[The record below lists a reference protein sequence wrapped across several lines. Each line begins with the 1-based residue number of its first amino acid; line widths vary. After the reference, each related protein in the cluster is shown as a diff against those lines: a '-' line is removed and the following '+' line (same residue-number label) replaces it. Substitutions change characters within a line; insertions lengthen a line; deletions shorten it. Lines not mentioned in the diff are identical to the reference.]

1 MKREEVLELM
11 KTLDEELPDL
21 GLTPKVGNNYW
32 PADDSYT
39 LQVFAH
45 KLYTQNLE
53 QILNFA
59 RKHELEVLIEVE
71 YGRILV
77 EFYDIKHRDGDW

>member
-11 KTLDEELPDL
+11 KDLHEELGDL
-21 GLTPKVGNNYW
+21 GLTPKIGNNYW

-39 LQVFAH
+39 LQVFATN
-45 KLYTQNLE
+45 LYLE
-53 QILNFA
+53 HLERILNFA
-59 RKHELEVLIEVE
+59 KKHNLKVHI
-71 YGRILV
+71 YQHGYTFCI